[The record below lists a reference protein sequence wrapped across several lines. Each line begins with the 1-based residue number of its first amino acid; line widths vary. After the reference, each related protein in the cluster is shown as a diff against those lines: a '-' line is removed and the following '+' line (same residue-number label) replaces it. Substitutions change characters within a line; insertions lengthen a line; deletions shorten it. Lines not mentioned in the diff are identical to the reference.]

1 MAKKLF
7 TQRVAQLA
15 ILGKRTALFLS
26 TNAPVSVETVCR
38 AAMDYERAPG
48 EKTAARHMQ
57 AIDNCTAVASRLVT
71 KESRPC

>member
-15 ILGKRTALFLS
+15 ILGKRTLLLLS
-26 TNAPVSVETVCR
+26 IQAPVSVETVCR
-38 AAMDYERAPG
+38 AALVYEDSPN
-48 EKTAARHMQ
+48 ETTAARH
-57 AIDNCTAVASRLVT
+57 ATAVNNCVAIASRLVS